1 MVPLSNRVKL
11 HSSPEE
17 KIMVERHRTWF
28 YRLAGQVFAQSV
40 TFKIPLTAPKAR
52 EVLRKT
58 VGVPAELWG
67 RAI

>member
-1 MVPLSNRVKL
+1 
-11 HSSPEE
+11 
-17 KIMVERHRTWF
+17 MVERHRTWF